1 VGPQCDGPGG
11 PHARDRGARAILRA
25 VGGGTMDSIGSARE
39 VFARLLARPDE
50 ILLEVG
56 AGGELLVARMRV
68 VISALL
74 LLLPL
79 VNAVGGGRVQETLI
93 GLAGGVFLNVFAQ
106 VWLQL
111 ARRRRRYRWLSF
123 ATAAFDVSTTTLV
136 LITLATYQLPAALNS
151 MIVWC
156 GYLLAILLT
165 ALRADGRTTVFAGL
179 LTLLQYGA
187 LNAVIF
193 ARVTSP
199 EQFISSD
206 YGAVTAV
213 GQIERML
220 LLAIVTLITA
230 AVVYRT
236 QRLVELS
243 GTDGLTRLPNRSWL
257 MHRMPRL
264 LEVAEADG
272 RSLSLAL
279 IDLDHF
285 RRINDEAGH
294 HAGDR
299 AIRHVVDVLKTM
311 SEPDEW
317 LLRLGS
323 EEFALVMPQPVGT
336 AWERVDAIR
345 RMLAQ
350 HRFDP
355 ERGNMEPLRITFSA
369 GIASCPNDGNDLS
382 RLLGR
387 ADQRLKIAKREGRNR
402 VVARDG

>member
-1 VGPQCDGPGG
+1 
-11 PHARDRGARAILRA
+11 
-25 VGGGTMDSIGSARE
+25 MDTTRSARE
-39 VFARLLARPDE
+39 VINLLLARPDE

-68 VISALL
+68 VIAALL

-79 VNAVGGGRVQETLI
+79 TNALTGGGVAETLI
-93 GLAGGVFLNVFAQ
+93 GLAGAVFVNVFAQ

-123 ATAAFDVSTTTLV
+123 ATAAFDVTATTLV
-136 LITLATYQLPAALNS
+136 LMVLAAQHLPAALNS

-165 ALRADGRTTVFAGL
+165 ALRSDGRTTVFAGIL
-179 LTLLQYGA
+179 ALLQYGV
-187 LNAVIF
+187 LNTVIF
-193 ARVTSP
+193 ASVSSP
-199 EQFISSD
+199 EQLISSD
-206 YGAVTAV
+206 YGAVTAS
-213 GQIERML
+213 GQIQRMV

-264 LEVAEADG
+264 LDAAEEDG
-272 RSLSLAL
+272 ASLSLAL

-299 AIRHVVDVLKTM
+299 AIRHVVGVLRSM
-311 SEPDEW
+311 SEPEEW

-323 EEFALVMPQPVGT
+323 EEFALVMPKPVGT
-336 AWERVDAIR
+336 AWERVDSIR
-345 RMLAQ
+345 RVLAQ
-350 HRFDP
+350 HPFDP

-369 GIASCPNDGNDLS
+369 GIASSPHDGNDLS
-382 RLLGR
+382 RLLSR
-387 ADQRLKIAKREGRNR
+387 ADQRLKMAKREGRNR
-402 VVARDG
+402 VVARDA

>member
-1 VGPQCDGPGG
+1 MEST
-11 PHARDRGARAILRA
+11 R
-25 VGGGTMDSIGSARE
+25 SARE
-39 VFARLLARPDE
+39 VIATLLARPDE

-68 VISALL
+68 VIAALL

-79 VNAVGGGRVQETLI
+79 ANALGGGRVRETLI
-93 GLAGGVFLNVFAQ
+93 GLAGAVFVNVFAQ

-123 ATAAFDVSTTTLV
+123 ATAAFDVSATTLV
-136 LITLATYQLPAALNS
+136 LAVLAANHLPAALNS

-156 GYLLAILLT
+156 CYLLAILLT
-165 ALRADGRTTVFAGL
+165 ALRSDGRTTVFAGILAL
-179 LTLLQYGA
+179 LEYGA

-193 ARVTSP
+193 ASVTSP
-199 EQFISSD
+199 EQLISSD
-206 YGAVTAV
+206 YGAVTAGSQV
-213 GQIERML
+213 QRMV
-220 LLAIVTLITA
+220 LLAIVTLVTA
-230 AVVYRT
+230 AVVYRM

-257 MHRMPRL
+257 VHRMPRL
-264 LEVAEADG
+264 LEAAEEDG
-272 RSLSLAL
+272 GSLSLAL

-285 RRINDEAGH
+285 KRINDEAGH

-299 AIRHVVDVLKTM
+299 AVRHVVGVLRSM

-336 AWERVDAIR
+336 AWERVDSIR

-350 HRFDP
+350 HPFDP

-369 GIASCPNDGNDLS
+369 GIASAPNDGNDLS
-382 RLLGR
+382 RLLSR
-387 ADQRLKIAKREGRNR
+387 ADQRLKMAKREGRNR
-402 VVARDG
+402 VIARDG

>member
-1 VGPQCDGPGG
+1 
-11 PHARDRGARAILRA
+11 
-25 VGGGTMDSIGSARE
+25 MDSIRSARE
-39 VFARLLARPDE
+39 IVTRLLARPDE

-68 VISALL
+68 IIAALL

-79 VNAVGGGRVQETLI
+79 INALAGGRVQETLI
-93 GLAGGVFLNVFAQ
+93 GLAGAVFVNAFAQ

-123 ATAAFDVSTTTLV
+123 ATAAFDVSATTLLLGV
-136 LITLATYQLPAALNS
+136 LSTTHLAAALNS

-156 GYLLAILLT
+156 CYLLAILLT
-165 ALRADGRTTVFAGL
+165 ALRSDGRTTVFAGIL
-179 LTLLQYGA
+179 ALLQYA
-187 LNAVIF
+187 ILNAVVF
-193 ARVTSP
+193 ASVTSP
-199 EQFISSD
+199 EQLISSD
-206 YGAVTAV
+206 YGAVTAS
-213 GQIERML
+213 GQVQRMV
-220 LLAIVTLITA
+220 LLAIVTVITA

-264 LEVAEADG
+264 LEVAEEDG
-272 RSLSLAL
+272 GSLSLAL

-299 AIRHVVDVLKTM
+299 AIRHVVDVLRSM
-311 SEPDEW
+311 AEPGEW

-336 AWERVDAIR
+336 SWERVDSIR

-350 HRFDP
+350 HPFDP

-382 RLLGR
+382 RLLSR
-387 ADQRLKIAKREGRNR
+387 ADQRLKMAKREGRNR
-402 VVARDG
+402 VIARDG

>member
-1 VGPQCDGPGG
+1 
-11 PHARDRGARAILRA
+11 
-25 VGGGTMDSIGSARE
+25 MDSIRSARE
-39 VFARLLARPDE
+39 IVTRLLARPDE

-68 VISALL
+68 IIAALL

-79 VNAVGGGRVQETLI
+79 VNALGGGRVQETLI
-93 GLAGGVFLNVFAQ
+93 GLAGAVFVNAFAQ

-123 ATAAFDVSTTTLV
+123 ATAAFDVSATTL
-136 LITLATYQLPAALNS
+136 LLGILATTHLAAALNS

-156 GYLLAILLT
+156 CYLLAILLT
-165 ALRADGRTTVFAGL
+165 ALRSDGRTTVFAGL
-179 LTLLQYGA
+179 LALLQYA
-187 LNAVIF
+187 TLNAVVF
-193 ARVTSP
+193 ASVTSP
-199 EQFISSD
+199 EQLISSD
-206 YGAVTAV
+206 YGAVTAS
-213 GQIERML
+213 GQVQRMV
-220 LLAIVTLITA
+220 LLAIVTVITA

-264 LEVAEADG
+264 LEVAEEDG
-272 RSLSLAL
+272 GSLSLAL

-299 AIRHVVDVLKTM
+299 AIRHVVDVLRSM
-311 SEPDEW
+311 AEPGEW

-336 AWERVDAIR
+336 SWERVDSIR

-350 HRFDP
+350 HPFDP

-382 RLLGR
+382 RLLSR
-387 ADQRLKIAKREGRNR
+387 ADQRLKMAKREGRNR
-402 VVARDG
+402 VIARDG

>member
-1 VGPQCDGPGG
+1 
-11 PHARDRGARAILRA
+11 
-25 VGGGTMDSIGSARE
+25 MDSIRSARE
-39 VFARLLARPDE
+39 VITRLLARPDE

-68 VISALL
+68 IVAALL

-79 VNAVGGGRVQETLI
+79 INALGGGRVHETLI
-93 GLAGGVFLNVFAQ
+93 GLAGAVFVNVFAQ

-123 ATAAFDVSTTTLV
+123 ATAAFDVSATTL
-136 LITLATYQLPAALNS
+136 LLGILSTTHLAAALNS

-156 GYLLAILLT
+156 CYLLAILLT
-165 ALRADGRTTVFAGL
+165 ALRSDGRTTVFAGL
-179 LTLLQYGA
+179 LALLQYA
-187 LNAVIF
+187 TLNAVVF
-193 ARVTSP
+193 ASVTSP
-199 EQFISSD
+199 EQLISSD
-206 YGAVTAV
+206 YGAVTATAQV
-213 GQIERML
+213 ERML
-220 LLAIVTLITA
+220 LLAIVTVITA

-264 LEVAEADG
+264 LEVAEEDG
-272 RSLSLAL
+272 GSLSLAL

-299 AIRHVVDVLKTM
+299 AIRHVVDVLRSM
-311 SEPDEW
+311 AEPGEW

-336 AWERVDAIR
+336 SWERVDSIR

-350 HRFDP
+350 HPFDP

-382 RLLGR
+382 RLLSR
-387 ADQRLKIAKREGRNR
+387 ADQRLKMAKREGRNR
-402 VVARDG
+402 VIARDG